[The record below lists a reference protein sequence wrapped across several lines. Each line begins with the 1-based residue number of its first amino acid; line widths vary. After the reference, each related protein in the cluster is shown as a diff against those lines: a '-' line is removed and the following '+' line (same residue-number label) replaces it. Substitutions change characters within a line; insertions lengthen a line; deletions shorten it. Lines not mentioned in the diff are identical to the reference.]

1 MFLSD
6 LNLNILL
13 IDSSSKNIEFALSEN
28 SKISINK
35 KLDSEINADSLIYK
49 LLKEFD
55 NSNKSVKNVDVVSLS
70 NGPGSFTG
78 LRIGSAIAKGI
89 CFTNKCKLVEI
100 NTLDIIA
107 NKYKDDADVIALIFS
122 NSRTDEF
129 YYAEYIVENGK
140 LHRNSEYCI
149 RKIDDISMK
158 DKNILINESNTLSCL
173 KDFDVIDVSGLS
185 NILSQIELTMDYI
198 KRNEFSD
205 YRTSEP
211 FYMKD
216 FIPLTKK

>member
-1 MFLSD
+1 MLS
-6 LNLNILL
+6 NFKLNILL
-13 IDSSSKNIEFALSEN
+13 INCSSKIIEFALSEN

-35 KLDSEINADSLIYK
+35 KLDSVINADSLIYK

-89 CFTNKCKLVEI
+89 CFANKCKLVEI
-100 NTLDIIA
+100 NTLDIVA
-107 NKYKDDADVIALIFS
+107 NQYKDDADVIAMIFS
-122 NSRTDEF
+122 KSRTEEF
-129 YYAEYIVENGK
+129 YFAEYKVDNGK
-140 LHRNSEYCI
+140 LQRTSGYGV
-149 RKIDDISMK
+149 RKIDDININ
-158 DKNILINESNTLSCL
+158 DKIILINENNTLPFL
-173 KDFDVIDVSGLS
+173 KDLDVIDVSGLS
-185 NILSQIELTMDYI
+185 NIQSQIELTMDYI
-198 KRNEFSD
+198 KRNVFSD

-216 FIPLTKK
+216 FIPLTKM

>member
-1 MFLSD
+1 M
-6 LNLNILL
+6 NILL
-13 IDSSSKNIEFALSEN
+13 IDSSSKNVEFALSEN

-35 KLDSEINADSLIYK
+35 KLDSEINADSLIYE
-49 LLKEFD
+49 LLTEFD
-55 NSNKSVKNVDVVSLS
+55 NSNISIKNVDVVSLS

-78 LRIGSAIAKGI
+78 LRIGSAVAKGI
-89 CFTNKCKLVEI
+89 CFANKCKLVEI

-107 NKYKDDADVIALIFS
+107 NKYKDNASVIALVFS
-122 NSRTDEF
+122 KSRTEEF
-129 YYAEYIVENGK
+129 YYAEYKVDNGK
-140 LHRNSEYCI
+140 LQRTSEYGI
-149 RKIDDISMK
+149 RKINDVNIK
-158 DKNILINESNTLSCL
+158 DKIVLCNENDTLPFL
-173 KDFDVIDVSGLS
+173 KDLDVIDVSGLS
-185 NILSQIELTMDYI
+185 NIQSQLELTIDYI

>member
-1 MFLSD
+1 MLS
-6 LNLNILL
+6 NIKLNILL

-28 SKISINK
+28 SKISVNK

-49 LLKEFD
+49 LLTEFD
-55 NSNKSVKNVDVVSLS
+55 NSNKSIENVDVVSLS

-89 CFTNKCKLVEI
+89 CFANKCKLVEI
-100 NTLDIIA
+100 NSLDIVA
-107 NKYKDDADVIALIFS
+107 NKYKDAADVIAVIFS
-122 NSRTDEF
+122 NSRTEEF
-129 YYAEYIVENGK
+129 YYAEYAIENGK
-140 LHRNSEYCI
+140 LLRTSEYSI
-149 RKIDDISMK
+149 GKIDDMIII
-158 DKNILINESNTLSCL
+158 DKIILINESDTLPLL
-173 KDFDVIDVSGLS
+173 KDLDVIDVSGLS
-185 NILSQIELTMDYI
+185 NIQSQIELTMDYI
-198 KRNEFSD
+198 KRDVFSD